1 MPSKIQYCS
10 DLHLEMPLN
19 AQFMK
24 KYPLQVSGTIL
35 ILAGDIV
42 PFAQIDRH
50 QDFFDLVSANYE
62 QVYWVP
68 GNHEYY
74 HSDITQRSG
83 VVNEQIRSN
92 VWLVNNTSV
101 LHGDVAL
108 IFSTLWSK
116 IDPVHEWQIERAMS
130 DFHVIAYD
138 SCRYSIRVYNE
149 LHKQC
154 LAFIEQAL
162 VVSAA
167 KYKVV
172 ATHHVPTFMNY
183 PPKYKSDLLSQAF
196 GTELHDLIAS
206 SDIHSWIYG
215 HHHSNVADF
224 KIGKTTLRTN
234 QLGYVKHGEHTS
246 FDKSKVISV

>member
-1 MPSKIQYCS
+1 MPITIQYCS

-19 AQFMK
+19 AQFMT

-42 PFAQIDRH
+42 PFALMDQH

-74 HSDITQRSG
+74 HSDIAQRSG
-83 VVNEQIRSN
+83 IVHEQIRSN
-92 VWLVNNTSV
+92 VRLVNNVSV
-101 LHGDVAL
+101 LHGAVEL
-108 IFSTLWSK
+108 IFSTLWSN
-116 IDPVHEWQIERAMS
+116 INPVYEWQIERAMS
-130 DFHVIAYD
+130 DFHLIKYNG
-138 SCRYSIRVYNE
+138 CRYSIPVYNE

-154 LAFIEQAL
+154 LEFIQQTLA
-162 VVSAA
+162 VSEA

-172 ATHHVPTFMNY
+172 VTHHVPTFMNY
-183 PPKYKSDLLSQAF
+183 PPKYKGDILNQAF
-196 GTELHDLIAS
+196 VTELHDFIAS
-206 SDIHSWIYG
+206 SDVLAWIYG
-215 HHHSNVADF
+215 HHHSNVVDF
-224 KIGKTTLRTN
+224 KIGSTTLRTN

-246 FDKSKVISV
+246 FDKSRVVTI